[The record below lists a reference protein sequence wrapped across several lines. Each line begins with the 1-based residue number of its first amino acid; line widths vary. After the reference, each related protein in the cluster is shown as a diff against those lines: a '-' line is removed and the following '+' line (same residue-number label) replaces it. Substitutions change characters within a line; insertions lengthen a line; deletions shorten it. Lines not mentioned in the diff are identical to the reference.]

1 MIAGNNTIHAS
12 VFAQSSLGD
21 LDTLLRNI
29 SAVREPRYLDNI

>member
-21 LDTLLRNI
+21 LGTLLLNNVLKI
-29 SAVREPRYLDNI
+29 E